1 MDQLA
6 QSGIAA
12 HWLYKTT
19 SSISRLSREQQWLN
33 NLLDI
38 QKQSGNP
45 TEFLGSIKD
54 DLNPEKV
61 YVFSSKGEIIEF
73 PKNQH

>member
-1 MDQLA
+1 MHDLA

-12 HWLYKTT
+12 HWLYKR
-19 SSISRLSREQQWLN
+19 SPSISKLSREQQWLN

-45 TEFLGSIKD
+45 TEFLGSIKED
-54 DLNPEKV
+54 
-61 YVFSSKGEIIEF
+61 
-73 PKNQH
+73 